1 MVSLIHQQYAQQATF
16 KEEFGRM
23 VSAVPSAFMQ
33 IHRELQSLL
42 TLSST
47 GDICLLQYVYPSF
60 HVTMRKQVPSA
71 NRHKENRLMQAAMCL
86 ASIVCGTRMVYV
98 VNRSS
103 WTIVMQQVNTSF
115 LLCAQGTQFKYNLR
129 PHHWVPC
136 GFTSLYNSP
145 FCRLLSRWWSLHQLS
160 DILVGRLYFD

>member
-1 MVSLIHQQYAQQATF
+1 
-16 KEEFGRM
+16 
-23 VSAVPSAFMQ
+23 
-33 IHRELQSLL
+33 
-42 TLSST
+42 
-47 GDICLLQYVYPSF
+47 
-60 HVTMRKQVPSA
+60 
-71 NRHKENRLMQAAMCL
+71 MQAAMCL

-115 LLCAQGTQFKYNLR
+115 LLCAQGTQFIYNLR

-136 GFTSLYNSP
+136 GFTSLCNSL

-160 DILVGRLYFD
+160 DILVGRLYFDRFTLTLGPCNIYTLSDSKYFHLDRQSCGMSPGTETDRFVLMGIPRRAKLISMNIIFFKLEVEK